1 MNFCARRFNLYLT
14 LLLAVVICGCGT
26 FGKKKPDKISAV
38 RIHLEAPVGVPGQT
52 RTVNVL
58 RSNPVVVT
66 VDTNPILTEQNLIG
80 AELVETPG
88 GFAVKL
94 QFDETGGWMLEQSTA
109 GNPGKHLVIFGQW
122 GEKVTEGRF
131 LAIPL
136 ITGRNN
142 TAVLSFTPDASREE
156 AQRFV
161 DGLNEVCKLMHPS
174 QKK

>member
-14 LLLAVVICGCGT
+14 LLLAVAVCGCGT
-26 FGKKKPDKISAV
+26 FKKKPPEKISAV
-38 RIHLEAPVGVPGQT
+38 RVHMEAPVGVQGET
-52 RTVNVL
+52 RTVTVL

-66 VDTNPILTEQNLIG
+66 VDINPILTEQNLIR
-80 AELVETPG
+80 ADLVETPG

-94 QFDETGGWMLEQSTA
+94 QFDGTGGWMLEQATA

-122 GEKVTEGRF
+122 GEKVADGRF

-136 ITGRNN
+136 ITGRNS
-142 TAVLSFTPDASREE
+142 TAVLLFTPDASREE

-161 DGLNEVCKLMHPS
+161 DGLNEVSKLMHTP